1 MEPSQSD
8 MVVIYFRFFHGSNLE
23 IKLTADLYEM
33 ESNNKRL
40 PLLSD
45 SKSYGHWFKLIH
57 IWRKFT
63 NLEPEKQGLAIVLSY
78 EGEAQDKTGF

>member
-1 MEPSQSD
+1 M
-8 MVVIYFRFFHGSNLE
+8 E
-23 IKLTADLYEM
+23 IKLIPNLYEM

-45 SKSYGHWFKLIH
+45 SKSYAHWFKLKH

-63 NLEPEKQGLAIVLSY
+63 NLEPEKQGPAIVLSY